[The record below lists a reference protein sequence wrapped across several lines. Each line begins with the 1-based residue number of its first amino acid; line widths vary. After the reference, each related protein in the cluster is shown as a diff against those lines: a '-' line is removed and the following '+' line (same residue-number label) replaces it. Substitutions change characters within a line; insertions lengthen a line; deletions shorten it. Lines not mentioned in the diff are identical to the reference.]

1 MKFILQLIC
10 IVSPYTWSHRQNLP
24 SQGKSFAPSQAEQLP
39 KLHCLFLLTPL
50 FWGYLNSQVRIKK
63 KKKKKGKQFWLLP
76 LPFKT
81 SRKDTS
87 FHISVTSLGLY
98 LSPECLLNFLLNFY
112 IPPFMGKNFKF
123 MEFTSLETALIRG
136 IFTHAPSHS

>member
-10 IVSPYTWSHRQNLP
+10 IVSPYTWSHRQTLP

-39 KLHCLFLLTPL
+39 KLPCLFLLTPL

-63 KKKKKGKQFWLLP
+63 KKNGKQFWLLP

-81 SRKDTS
+81 SCNDTS
-87 FHISVTSLGLY
+87 FHIFVTSLWLY
-98 LSPECLLNFLLNFY
+98 LSPECLLNFLLNIY
-112 IPPFMGKNFKF
+112 VPPFMEKYFKF

-136 IFTHAPSHS
+136 IFTHALSHS